1 MREELKQRKEESD
14 QALHLRRDWETYGQ
28 NDLVLLVANRI
39 HNLLRNVLR
48 GVLREEEVLQ
58 TMPQVPT
65 VKTATHSHS
74 FE

>member
-1 MREELKQRKEESD
+1 MREELKKRKEESD
-14 QALHLRRDWETYGQ
+14 QALPLRRVRQTYGQ
-28 NDLVLLVANRI
+28 NNLVLLVANRI
-39 HNLLRNVLR
+39 DDLLRNVLR

-65 VKTATHSHS
+65 VKTATQSHS

>member
-14 QALHLRRDWETYGQ
+14 QALPLRRICEMYGQ

-39 HNLLRNVLR
+39 DDLPRNVLR

-58 TMPQVPT
+58 TMSQVPT
-65 VKTATHSHS
+65 VKQATHSHS